1 MDLLH
6 ISSAVVWVDFFTM
19 ALSKVFPMTRSLD
32 IWYQKFGIV
41 AVLSD
46 CLVIVLGVLLAQ
58 FLAPGAS
65 VTMLALVSVGVQMVH
80 DILFYLVVI
89 LGIPK
94 GQNSMIDLFKSYSS
108 EGGYKILIADAI
120 MIAATVFVGD
130 SFTQLD
136 PKIVTFIG
144 LLGVYALTYILYTR

>member
-1 MDLLH
+1 
-6 ISSAVVWVDFFTM
+6 
-19 ALSKVFPMTRSLD
+19 
-32 IWYQKFGIV
+32 
-41 AVLSD
+41 
-46 CLVIVLGVLLAQ
+46 
-58 FLAPGAS
+58 
-65 VTMLALVSVGVQMVH
+65 MLALVSVGVQMVH